1 MAYAKRNYGVKP
13 HMLTSKGEIPP
24 KRMRQKDVDNKPAAE
39 PDFPKKS
46 KQKSSWGWFEPVRK
60 ALQ

>member
-13 HMLTSKGEIPP
+13 HMLTSKGTVPP
-24 KRMRQKDVDNKPAAE
+24 KRMRRKKAVTTE

-46 KQKSSWGWFEPVRK
+46 KQKSMGIFDKIRN

>member
-24 KRMRQKDVDNKPAAE
+24 KRLRRKKIVDKKPS
-39 PDFPKKS
+39 DFPKKS
-46 KQKSSWGWFEPVRK
+46 KQKSMGIFDRIRD

>member
-13 HMLTSKGEIPP
+13 HMLTSGGNVPP
-24 KRMRQKDVDNKPAAE
+24 KRLRRKKVEKITKE
-39 PDFPKKS
+39 FPSKS
-46 KQKSSWGWFEPVRK
+46 KQKSLGVFEKIRK

>member
-13 HMLTSKGEIPP
+13 HMLTSGGNVPP
-24 KRMRQKDVDNKPAAE
+24 KRLRRKKVVEKS

-46 KQKSSWGWFEPVRK
+46 KQKSMGIFDKIRD

>member
-13 HMLTSKGEIPP
+13 HMLTSGGEVPP
-24 KRMRQKDVDNKPAAE
+24 KRLRRKKAVAKE
-39 PDFPKKS
+39 PDFPKKT
-46 KQKSSWGWFEPVRK
+46 KQKSMGVLNRILK